1 MIKFLFIVGVVTA
14 AGIVNPATARQSDM
28 NEPSDSTAVFQQ
40 WMESLPD
47 TLITSVPADSLKSIF
62 YNCIYNRFN
71 VPIFEPDSDLTKSM
85 PQLFP
90 PKVDEKMII
99 PQLKYCREHS
109 QPPQR

>member
-47 TLITSVPADSLKSIF
+47 TVKTSVPTDSLKNIF
-62 YNCIYNRFN
+62 YNCVNTRFN
-71 VPIFEPDSDLTKSM
+71 MPIFEPDSDLTKSM

-99 PQLKYCREHS
+99 PQFKYCREKL
-109 QPPQR
+109 QFLEQ